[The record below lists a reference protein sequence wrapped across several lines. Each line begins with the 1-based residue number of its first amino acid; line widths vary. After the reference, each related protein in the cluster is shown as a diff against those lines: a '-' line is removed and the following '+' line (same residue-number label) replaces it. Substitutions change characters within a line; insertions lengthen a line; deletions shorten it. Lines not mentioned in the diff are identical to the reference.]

1 MSNFLIFSSA
11 FFIAVFLFFILIN
24 VKHKNSKK
32 IREERNRK
40 LFEDNIS
47 QLNNKETMSSDIS
60 EVVAKESET
69 TLSNDLLTEEA
80 SLKIIPQSTLK
91 IGFISL
97 MFLMSILAIYFKPF
111 ALGSSDD
118 VENRIKLDIFLT
130 ESKIS
135 NEESRNEIL
144 RILKS
149 YFKKKNISSI
159 GWRLLA
165 QRLNDLREYDL
176 SSSIYKNLI
185 EDSPKDLSID
195 IYSDYAQTLFMLDK
209 SKFTPRVKTAISEAY
224 EKTPLN
230 PAVLT
235 LKGIQ
240 EFQSGKPK
248 IAKGYWDKALNSMTD
263 EDQRAALEQAINSLY
278 LRKNQ

>member
-97 MFLMSILAIYFKPF
+97 MVLMSILAIYFKPF

-159 GWRLLA
+159 GWSLLA

>member
-97 MFLMSILAIYFKPF
+97 MVLMSILAIYFKPF

-130 ESKIS
+130 DSKIS

-159 GWRLLA
+159 GWSLLA

>member
-1 MSNFLIFSSA
+1 MSNFLIFSIA

-130 ESKIS
+130 ESKTS

-159 GWRLLA
+159 GWSLLA

>member
-97 MFLMSILAIYFKPF
+97 MVLMSILAIYFKPF

-159 GWRLLA
+159 GWSLLA
-165 QRLNDLREYDL
+165 QRLNDLKEYDL

>member
-91 IGFISL
+91 VGFISL
-97 MFLMSILAIYFKPF
+97 MVLMSILAIYFKPF
-111 ALGSSDD
+111 ALGSSDH

-130 ESKIS
+130 DSKIS

-149 YFKKKNISSI
+149 YFKKKNISST
-159 GWRLLA
+159 GWSLLA

-185 EDSPKDLSID
+185 EDSPEDLSID

-240 EFQSGKPK
+240 EFQSGKP
-248 IAKGYWDKALNSMTD
+248 IVAKGYWDKALNSITD
-263 EDQRAALEQAINSLY
+263 EDQRTALEQAINSLY

>member
-11 FFIAVFLFFILIN
+11 FFIAAFLFFILIN

-97 MFLMSILAIYFKPF
+97 MVLMSILAIYFKPF

-159 GWRLLA
+159 GWSLLA

-248 IAKGYWDKALNSMTD
+248 IAKGYWDKALNNMTD